1 MSDVQNREPI
11 AASGRIAA
19 EKGSVVSDGEG
30 ISMIGSFKGRCV
42 SPRQRWG
49 HFLAGVIVV
58 VAALT
63 LAPAAFADGW
73 ASQSVPLPRSP
84 GVTRLNAVAC
94 PATNDCYAVGFDT
107 PAGVGSEPTAL
118 IEKWNGTAWFVFN
131 LGGLGG
137 ELDSVS
143 CPTTSF
149 CEAVGAYRPF
159 SVDVPLVYTW
169 GSGGF
174 QQQNVPVQG
183 TLNGVSCQSASFCL
197 AVGVE
202 TFPTFG
208 PLNEEW
214 TGSTFGQLPSGNH
227 TPDAYLYA
235 VSCAAGQSFYC
246 LSVGQ
251 EQTADG
257 EYRPLVEQFD
267 DGSLETITNTG
278 DGRFVVQPSATNN
291 AELTGVYCLFSTD
304 CQVVGNYDSSTTGQ
318 VNPWAAETTSSGW
331 TLSSVPPTNGDAG
344 FGSGDD
350 LTCPNECWAVGY
362 YAAAS
367 GQQPLADTL
376 NGPSWALATLPG
388 PSGTRPVLNG
398 SACAQ
403 INYCEAVGDYQNSAG
418 NVVPFAEQY
427 TYTPPSTGCQH
438 PPCRPPQPGTPHHF
452 ALTAHGTEA
461 HGATVIAVLRKPRTL
476 VLLIQGTR
484 RHHHVIIGLMRLGR
498 YPVGTFRV
506 PWNLRVGG
514 KPLSRGT
521 YQISLHSISVDVL
534 SSDTPP
540 GEVSLT
546 VKANG
551 QVKVEK

>member
-1 MSDVQNREPI
+1 MSRAANRSPRL
-11 AASGRIAA
+11 AVSRLR
-19 EKGSVVSDGEG
+19 KGSVVSDGEG
-30 ISMIGSFKGRCV
+30 ISMISSFKGRCV

-49 HFLAGVIVV
+49 GVLAGVIVV
-58 VAALT
+58 VAVLT

-73 ASQSVPLPRSP
+73 SLQSVPLPRSP

-118 IEKWNGTAWFVFN
+118 IEKWNGTEWFVFN
-131 LGGLGG
+131 LGGTAG
-137 ELDSVS
+137 ELNSVS

-149 CEAVGAYRPF
+149 CEAVGDYRPF

-174 QQQNVPVQG
+174 QQQNVPVEG

-202 TFPTFG
+202 TFPRFG

-227 TPDAYLYA
+227 TPDANLYA
-235 VSCAAGQSFYC
+235 VSCAAGQIFYC

-257 EYRPLVEQFD
+257 QDRPLVEQFD

-278 DGRFVVQPSATNN
+278 DGRFVVQPSGTSN
-291 AELTGVYCLFSTD
+291 AKLTGVYCLFSTD
-304 CQVVGNYDSSTTGQ
+304 CQAVGTYVSSTTGQ

-331 TLSSVPPTNGDAG
+331 TLESVPPATGDAA
-344 FGSGDD
+344 FGSGDA

-362 YAAAS
+362 YEAAS

-376 NGPSWALATLPG
+376 NGPSWALATVPG
-388 PSGTRPVLNG
+388 PSGTHPVLDG
-398 SACAQ
+398 VACAQ

-427 TYTPPSTGCQH
+427 FYSMPSGCQH

-452 ALTAHGTEA
+452 ALTAHDTEA

-476 VLLIQGTR
+476 VLLVQGTR
-484 RHHHVIIGLMRLGR
+484 RHYHVIIGLVLLGR
-498 YPVGTFRV
+498 YPVGTFWI
-506 PWNLRVGG
+506 PWNLRVAG
-514 KPLSRGT
+514 KRLSKGT
-521 YQISLHSISVDVL
+521 YEVTLHSISIDVL
-534 SSDTPP
+534 SPDTPP
-540 GEVSLT
+540 GEISLT

-551 QVKVEK
+551 QLSVEK